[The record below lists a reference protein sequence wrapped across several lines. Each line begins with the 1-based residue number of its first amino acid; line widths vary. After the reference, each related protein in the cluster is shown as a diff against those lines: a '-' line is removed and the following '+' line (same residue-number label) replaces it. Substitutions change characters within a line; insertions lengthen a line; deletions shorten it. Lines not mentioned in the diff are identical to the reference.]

1 MYIRKEQTIITKY
14 TAIWAFSESV
24 FGGVMHA
31 LKIPFTGLLLGGLA
45 IIFLSLTNDL
55 VENKRELLKVTFL
68 VIMIKFLFSPNTPFT
83 AYLAVLMQGI
93 FAFVIFSYL
102 KSRTISILV
111 LSFLSEIWSAL
122 QKILITTLFLGMNF
136 WYSIDEI
143 SRYMA
148 KISGFNLGNDFSMS
162 LFLISLYFLLHLAGA
177 GLFSFITIRLPDYIE
192 KHQNRIEQVYFNYI
206 LKNESELNFVTSI
219 PQNKANKSWYKKPG
233 RLLFVLFLIFVS
245 ILTLIDP
252 TLKKILLLDI
262 ISMIIRASI
271 LIYLWFNVISPFMV
285 NQLMNVLKKSK
296 YINGNQM
303 KTIEDIKGFFPGF
316 RTKINL
322 AWEIHSNQKKLHRL
336 KNFFRDSI
344 LLLLITK

>member
-1 MYIRKEQTIITKY
+1 MHLRKDQSIITKY

-31 LKIPFTGLLLGGLA
+31 LKIPFTGLLLGGMA
-45 IIFLSLTNDL
+45 IIFLSLINDL

-83 AYLAVLMQGI
+83 AYLAVLMQGL
-93 FAFVIFSYL
+93 FAFVIFSLL

-111 LSFLSEIWSAL
+111 LSFLSEIWSAS
-122 QKILITTLFLGMNF
+122 QKIVITTLFLGMNF

-148 KISGFNLGNDFSMS
+148 KISGFNLGNDFSLS
-162 LFLISLYFLLHLAGA
+162 LLLIGLYFLLHLTGA
-177 GLFSFITIRLPDYIE
+177 GLFSFITIRLPGYIE
-192 KHQNRIEQVYFNYI
+192 KHQNRIEQIYIDYFQ
-206 LKNESELNFVTSI
+206 KNESESNFITSI
-219 PQNKANKSWYKKPG
+219 QQNKASKSWYKRPG
-233 RLLFVLFLIFVS
+233 RMIFVLFLIFVS
-245 ILTLIDP
+245 VLTLIDP

-262 ISMIIRASI
+262 LSMIIRASI
-271 LIYLWFNVISPFMV
+271 LIYLWFKVISPFLV
-285 NQLMNVLKKSK
+285 NQLMIFLRKSK

-303 KTIEDIKGFFPGF
+303 KTIEDIKGLFPEF
-316 RTKINL
+316 RTIINL
-322 AWEIHSNQKKLHRL
+322 AWEIHSNQKKLHRI